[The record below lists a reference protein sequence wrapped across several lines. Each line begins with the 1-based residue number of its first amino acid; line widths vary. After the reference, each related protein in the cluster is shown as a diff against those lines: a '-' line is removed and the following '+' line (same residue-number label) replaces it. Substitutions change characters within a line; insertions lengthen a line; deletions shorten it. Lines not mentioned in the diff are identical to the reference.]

1 MKLFYNQYMA
11 KQYNLKEAKA
21 LLDGADIRCAN
32 SANPRMSAM
41 TYIMRHM
48 RDRGLEVD
56 ESPADFVNWEEF
68 YCWFYSDRFVTVKRE
83 DQ

>member
-11 KQYNLKEAKA
+11 KRYNLKEAKA
-21 LLDGADIRCAN
+21 LLDGADLRSAN
-32 SANPRMSAM
+32 SIDPRMSAM

-48 RDRGLEVD
+48 RDRGLDVD

-68 YCWFYSDRFVTVKRE
+68 YGWFYSDRFVTARQE